1 MSLSLAEVEHI
12 AKLAHLD
19 LSDEEKL
26 RYRDQLSAIL
36 AYAARLQAL
45 DTEAIAPT
53 ATILPVDSVMRPDEP
68 RPSMLREELL
78 LNAPAETDGMFQVPP
93 VLE

>member
-12 AKLAHLD
+12 AKLAHLH
-19 LSDEEKL
+19 LSDEEKM
-26 RYRDQLSAIL
+26 RYREQLSAIL
-36 AYAARLQAL
+36 AYAERLQAL
-45 DTEAIAPT
+45 QTEAIAPT

-68 RPSMLREELL
+68 RPSMAREDLL
-78 LNAPAETDGMFQVPP
+78 LNAPAEKDGMFQVPP